1 LIIVFFIFI
10 VSFIALLGFYLFV
23 FSRLSFY
30 DSKDST
36 PLQRT
41 KPAHPPSPTQ
51 EGSHARGTLEPS
63 QQHITHTPNHR
74 ITELPNHAPV
84 SVIICAKNELENLKK
99 FLPAILEQDY
109 PEFEVLIVND
119 GSTDD
124 TQQWLEDFSKQ
135 DARLRVIENHSS
147 EKNLLG
153 KRSALKKGIEAARY
167 ELVLLTDADCKP
179 ASNQWIKLMASLT
192 PAPPPKER
200 EVQSSLPSSDTSKN
214 EIEIVLGFSPLFPEN
229 KHTYDAVGTPSPLER
244 GGVRQFSNGFLNRFI
259 RYENFLTALYY
270 LSFTLLKMPYMGVGR
285 NLLYRTSVT
294 RTIGALEHHSG
305 LISGDDDL
313 TVNRIATGRNTT
325 LMIHPNAHVLTV
337 SPESLRAFIHQ
348 KRRHYSTGF
357 HYQSQHQLVLGTL
370 YGSQILFNVT
380 AIALLMN
387 GFMLLPTLSIFIIK
401 NILQTLLYGKA
412 MRKLNVHNLW
422 IFTPVFDLC
431 MSAFFLTLGGLS
443 LFKTKTWK

>member
-1 LIIVFFIFI
+1 MIILFGIFI
-10 VSFIALLGFYLFV
+10 ASFTALLCFYLFA
-23 FSRLSFY
+23 FSRLAFFKTSSPSLY
-30 DSKDST
+30 EK
-36 PLQRT
+36 RT
-41 KPAHPPSPTQ
+41 QPPSHTH
-51 EGSHARGTLEPS
+51 EDMRARGTSESTNSPAISL
-63 QQHITHTPNHR
+63 
-74 ITELPNHAPV
+74 
-84 SVIICAKNELENLKK
+84 IICAKNELKNLKK
-99 FLPAILEQDY
+99 FLPAILNQDY
-109 PEFEVLIVND
+109 PSFEVIVVND
-119 GSTDD
+119 CSTDGS
-124 TQQWLEDFSKQ
+124 QQWLNDFAKQ
-135 DARLRVIENHSS
+135 HARLRIIENTSS

-153 KRSALKKGIEAARY
+153 KRSALKKGIEAAQH
-167 ELVLLTDADCKP
+167 EFILLTDADCQP
-179 ASNQWIKLMASLT
+179 ASNQWIKLMSG
-192 PAPPPKER
+192 
-200 EVQSSLPSSDTSKN
+200 
-214 EIEIVLGFSPLFPEN
+214 EIQQENEIVLGYSPC
-229 KHTYDAVGTPSPLER
+229 LEMP
-244 GGVRQFSNGFLNRFI
+244 GFLNRFI

-270 LSFTLLKMPYMGVGR
+270 LSFTLAKMPYMGVGR

-313 TVNRIATGRNTT
+313 TVNRTATGRNTT
-325 LMIHPNAHVLTV
+325 LMIHPNAHVFTV

-380 AIALLMN
+380 AIALLIN
-387 GFMLLPTLSIFIIK
+387 GFMLLPTISIFIIK
-401 NILQTLLYGKA
+401 NIFQTLLYGKA